1 MTEVKKTNKKQRNEE
16 LRKIASDLGI
26 GFLNKV
32 PDNIDKKYA
41 KFIPEEVAKKHKMVS
56 FAKEG
61 KNIIK
66 VAMVDPQDVEARNV
80 LGFLAERNKV
90 EFDIYIA
97 SQEVLQE
104 IISKHHSAEKAVED
118 VMVSFEDALKDR
130 EGGKKKKK
138 IDRIVIQD
146 APVSK
151 LVKVIINHAIE
162 GEASDIHIEPINNEY
177 RVRYRVDGMLH
188 STLVLPKSVGMA
200 AISHIKILSNLKID
214 ETRKPQDGRF
224 QTEKENV
231 ITSEG
236 VDFRVSTLP
245 VIDGEK
251 VAMRVLTKD
260 DRVFDLKKLG
270 LMGKNFEVLNKKIK
284 ESSGII
290 LNTGPTGSGKSTTL
304 YSFLKIINK
313 EETNIITLE
322 DPIEYS
328 LDGINQSQINT
339 SIGYTFANGL
349 RSILRQDPNVI
360 MIGEIRD
367 SETAELAIHAALTG
381 HLVFSTLH
389 TNSAISAIPR
399 LIDMGVEPFLLSSS
413 LNAVAA
419 QRLVRRLCDSCK
431 KEIKLPQSVYEMV
444 KNSLAGIESDELK
457 KYEID
462 GPLNFDD
469 LKFYTKVGCDECSNT
484 GYKGRVAIYEC
495 VDIDKD
501 LKEIITEKNEILLKK
516 VAKRQNMLTMRQDGF
531 LKAVKGL
538 TSVSEVERM
547 TEGTMSVGDLEDDIG

>member
-1 MTEVKKTNKKQRNEE
+1 MAEIKKTNKKQKNEE
-16 LRKIASDLGI
+16 LKKIAEELGI
-26 GFLNKV
+26 GFLDRV
-32 PDNIDKKYA
+32 PEDIDKKYA
-41 KFIPEEVAKKHKMVS
+41 KVIPEEVAKKYKMVS
-56 FAKEG
+56 FARDG
-61 KNIIK
+61 KNLIK
-66 VAMVDPQDVEARNV
+66 VAMVDPQDVEARNI

-90 EFDIYIA
+90 EFDVSIV
-97 SQEVLQE
+97 SPDVLQE

-118 VMVSFEDALKDR
+118 VMISFEDASK
-130 EGGKKKKK
+130 EKVSKKKKK
-138 IDRIVIQD
+138 ESDRIVIQD

-162 GEASDIHIEPINNEY
+162 GEASDIHIEPIDNEY

-224 QTEKENV
+224 KTEKENV

-245 VIDGEK
+245 VIEGEK

-260 DRVFDLKKLG
+260 DRVFDLQKLG
-270 LMGKNFEVLNKKIK
+270 LMGKNYEVLNRKIK
-284 ESSGII
+284 EPNGII

-313 EETNIITLE
+313 EETNIVTLE

-328 LDGINQSQINT
+328 LDGINQSQINAA
-339 SIGYTFANGL
+339 IGYTFASGL

-367 SETAELAIHAALTG
+367 GETAELAIHASLTG

-399 LIDMGVEPFLLSSS
+399 LIDMGIEPFLLSSS
-413 LNAVAA
+413 LSAVAA
-419 QRLVRRLCDSCK
+419 QRLVRKLCDSCK
-431 KEIKLPQSVYEMV
+431 KEIKLPQAVYNMAKE
-444 KNSLAGIESDELK
+444 NLSTIDNEELK

-462 GPLNFDD
+462 GPLDLEN
-469 LKFYTKVGCDECSNT
+469 LKFYTKVGCEDCSNT
-484 GYKGRVAIYEC
+484 GYKGRLAIFEC
-495 VDIDKD
+495 VDVNND
-501 LKEIITEKNEILLKK
+501 LKEVITEKNEILLQK
-516 VAKRQNMLTMRQDGF
+516 VAKKQNMLTMRQDGL
-531 LKAVKGL
+531 LKAIKGL

-547 TEGTMSVGDLEDDIG
+547 TEGTNSVGDLEDDMG